1 MQQVLTTTTPMK
13 NNGNMKFLLIFVFS
27 FFSIVGA
34 CAHVLSNRAPEEE
47 VITPA
52 ADHEKPPKPVIVA
65 VIDTGFDFESTWSD
79 VTYLKK
85 PRVCKYGHKDFTGLG
100 LKDSHGHGTHIAG
113 LIAQYADKANY
124 CLVILKYYHTEKDQ
138 FDHLRNSVLAF
149 QRAIDLKVSVINYSG
164 GGIEKSEIECLL
176 MKKALNMGIVVI
188 AAAGNEGS
196 DINKKPY
203 YPAMC
208 DSRIITVG
216 NLENNGMY
224 AKSSNYSNSVELE
237 AKGMVYE
244 KGVRVLSTLPNNSDG
259 LMTGTSQA
267 AAIRTGKIVND
278 LDSP

>member
-1 MQQVLTTTTPMK
+1 MLIIGTPTK
-13 NNGNMKFLLIFVFS
+13 NNGNMKALLIFAFS

-34 CAHVLSNRAPEEE
+34 CAHVLSSRASEE
-47 VITPA
+47 VVTSA
-52 ADHEKPPKPVIVA
+52 AEHEKSPKPVIVA
-65 VIDTGFDFESTWSD
+65 VIDTGFDFESTWSR
-79 VTYLKK
+79 TPHLKK
-85 PRVCKYGHKDFTGLG
+85 PRACKYGHKDFTGLG
-100 LKDSHGHGTHIAG
+100 LQDSHGHGTHIAG

-124 CLVILKYYHTEKDQ
+124 CLVILKYYHTETAPTDNLK
-138 FDHLRNSVLAF
+138 NSILAF

-164 GGIEKSEIECLL
+164 GGVEKSEAECRL
-176 MKKALNMGIVVI
+176 MKKALNMGIVVV
-188 AAAGNEGS
+188 AAAGNEGV

-208 DSRIITVG
+208 DNRIIAVG

-224 AKSSNYSNSVELE
+224 AKSSNYSNGVELK

-244 KGVRVLSTLPNNSDG
+244 KGVRALSTLPNNSDG

-267 AAIRTGKIVND
+267 AAIRTGKIVKD